1 MVPIEIWPFVSSE
14 YGFAILGPVVT
25 DVDGNSDDPGLS

>member
-1 MVPIEIWPFVSSE
+1 MQLTTEPTARSE